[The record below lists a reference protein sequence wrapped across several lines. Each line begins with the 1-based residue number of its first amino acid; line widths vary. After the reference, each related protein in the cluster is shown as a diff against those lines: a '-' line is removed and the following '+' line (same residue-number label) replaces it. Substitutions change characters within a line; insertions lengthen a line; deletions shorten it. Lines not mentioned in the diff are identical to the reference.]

1 MKYEQESQAIIEAI
15 GGRENLA
22 NAFHCMTRLRL
33 EVKDPAKVDVDALG
47 KVNKVLK
54 VVQVG
59 QQFQC
64 VFGPQVSDVYKD
76 FCEVAGLEQQA
87 MVDDEPDGAP
97 VEKKP
102 RDLSPKGVLDTVI
115 DYISGCI
122 QPLLV
127 GIIAA
132 GMIKMVASLLGDGM
146 LGLIPADS
154 NIMTALTFAGDAPF
168 YFLPVMVGYTAA
180 KKFNMSPVL
189 GMILGGILVHPTVEA
204 IVAAGEPFDVFGLP
218 MTLVDYSS
226 SVVPMI
232 LTCWVASYV
241 ERFLNKHIPAMFRM
255 MAVMPLTI
263 LIMLPVM
270 LCGLAPLGNI
280 IGQGLAGVFN
290 GIQQLLGPI
299 GVALISGVWMVLI
312 MTGMHLPVFMSVA
325 VTYFSQGHEDV
336 ILVAGT
342 IATVA
347 VTGVVLGYFLTSKK
361 QENKELGLSC
371 FTASLLGGV
380 AEPALFGIMLPNP
393 RIFVYEAIG
402 AAVGSGIA
410 SLLGAGVY
418 TIGGGGTIMGWLG
431 FMGADTAN
439 LVSGTIGYVTAFL
452 VPLILTLVLGFDEDA
467 TK

>member
-1 MKYEQESQAIIEAI
+1 M
-15 GGRENLA
+15 
-22 NAFHCMTRLRL
+22 
-33 EVKDPAKVDVDALG
+33 
-47 KVNKVLK
+47 
-54 VVQVG
+54 
-59 QQFQC
+59 
-64 VFGPQVSDVYKD
+64 
-76 FCEVAGLEQQA
+76 
-87 MVDDEPDGAP
+87 
-97 VEKKP
+97 
-102 RDLSPKGVLDTVI
+102 
-115 DYISGCI
+115 
-122 QPLLV
+122 
-127 GIIAA
+127 
-132 GMIKMVASLLGDGM
+132 
-146 LGLIPADS
+146 
-154 NIMTALTFAGDAPF
+154 
-168 YFLPVMVGYTAA
+168 
-180 KKFNMSPVL
+180 
-189 GMILGGILVHPTVEA
+189 
-204 IVAAGEPFDVFGLP
+204 
-218 MTLVDYSS
+218 
-226 SVVPMI
+226 
-232 LTCWVASYV
+232 
-241 ERFLNKHIPAMFRM
+241 
-255 MAVMPLTI
+255 
-263 LIMLPVM
+263 
-270 LCGLAPLGNI
+270 GNI

-347 VTGVVLGYFLTSKK
+347 VTGVALGYFLKSKK

-393 RIFVYEAIG
+393 RIFVCEAIG